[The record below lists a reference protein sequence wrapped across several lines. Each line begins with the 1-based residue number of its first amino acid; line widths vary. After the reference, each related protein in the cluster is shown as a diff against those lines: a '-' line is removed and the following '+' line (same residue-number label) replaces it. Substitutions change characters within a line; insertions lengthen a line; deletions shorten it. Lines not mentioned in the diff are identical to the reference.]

1 MPLNTE
7 LKEGGGGRQV
17 KFNVTHKKSS
27 DPPPPPLRRLIMIAH
42 YVRNQR
48 QLMGH
53 YIKRV
58 T

>member
-7 LKEGGGGRQV
+7 LKEGGGGSQV
-17 KFNVTHKKSS
+17 KFNVTHQKSP
-27 DPPPPPLRRLIMIAH
+27 DPPPLRRLIMIAH

>member
-7 LKEGGGGRQV
+7 LKEGGGSQV
-17 KFNVTHKKSS
+17 KFNVTHQKSS
-27 DPPPPPLRRLIMIAH
+27 DPPPPLRRLIMIAH

>member
-7 LKEGGGGRQV
+7 LKEGGGGSQV
-17 KFNVTHKKSS
+17 KFNVTTKNPLT
-27 DPPPPPLRRLIMIAH
+27 PPPPPLRRLIMIAH